1 MQNSEIDLAIEALL
15 FANPEPLTQ
24 KQVNLV
30 FDDDAPNL
38 EEVITRL
45 TKKYRE
51 HNHAFEVQAVAGGYQ
66 LRTLRL
72 YDVWVRRLLNKSGQ
86 LQLSQAALETL
97 AIVAYKQPISRFD
110 VEAIRGVD
118 CTGVLKTLLSKVL
131 IKIKGR
137 DEGPGRPLLYGTT
150 EEFLQ
155 GFGLNRLGDLPKLK
169 EITELLDEQPVN
181 ADQIN
186 AFK

>member
-15 FANPEPLTQ
+15 FASPEPLTQ
-24 KQVNLV
+24 QRVNLV
-30 FDDDAPNL
+30 FDEDGPNL
-38 EEVITRL
+38 EEVAARL
-45 TKKYRE
+45 SKKYTE
-51 HNHAFEVQAVAGGYQ
+51 HNHAFELQAVAGGYQ
-66 LRTLRL
+66 LRTREM

-86 LQLSQAALETL
+86 LHLSQAALETL

-118 CTGVLKTLLSKVL
+118 CTGVLKTLLSKTLVR
-131 IKIKGR
+131 IMGR

-150 EEFLQ
+150 GEFLQ
-155 GFGLNRLGDLPKLK
+155 GFGINRIGDLPKLK
-169 EITELLDEQPVN
+169 EITELLDEQPALTN
-181 ADQIN
+181 QID